1 MFFWVKGF
9 KNVFLKCIF
18 WGSSFEN
25 IFFEVALKQNFEK
38 KNKIKNKTEKRNYTL
53 NKSHLDKLDAWATF
67 NTH

>member
-1 MFFWVKGF
+1 MFFWIKGF

-38 KNKIKNKTEKRNYTL
+38 KKKEIKLKKEIILLVNLTY
-53 NKSHLDKLDAWATF
+53 DKLDAWATF